1 MSDLLTTKQA
11 CEMLGGIDKATLL
24 RWHKNGV
31 ITPAYEPPTSNGA
44 LLWAKGDIERL
55 VKSRAESHA

>member
-31 ITPAYEPPTSNGA
+31 ITPAYEPPTANGA
-44 LLWAKGDIERL
+44 LLWAKVDIEAL
-55 VKSRAESHA
+55 AAARA

>member
-24 RWHKNGV
+24 RWSKNGI
-31 ITPAYEPPTSNGA
+31 ITPAYEPPTANGA
-44 LLWAKGDIERL
+44 LLWAKVDIEVL
-55 VKSRAESHA
+55 AAARA